1 MTAIDVWLKDLL
13 PRTPGASRAVVTR
26 EFRLAARE
34 FFAQSRTW
42 RETLTP
48 VDVVA
53 DQTEYTPVP
62 SDPVNSEVLA
72 VYGVDFNNY
81 PLSAIAGLPAGATAG
96 QSPYGW
102 FSPEP
107 GVVSLYPTP
116 SEDLV
121 GGLRFRIALSPKITA
136 TELPDWVFQRYYDAL
151 LDGTLGR
158 LFAHPA
164 KAYSNLT
171 GADYHLRRFRTW
183 IQQASGDAKQG
194 HNNAQNWSFPRFGK

>member
-1 MTAIDVWLKDLL
+1 MTAISVWLKDLL
-13 PRTPGASRAVVTR
+13 PRTPGATRAVVAR

-42 RETLTP
+42 RETLDP

-53 DQTEYTPVP
+53 DQAEYTPVP
-62 SDPVNSEVLA
+62 SDPVNSELLDVIA
-72 VYGVDFNNY
+72 VEFNNF
-81 PLSAIAGLPAGATAG
+81 PLQSIAGRPSGATSG
-96 QSPYGW
+96 QAPYGW
-102 FSPEP
+102 YVPEP
-107 GVVSLYPTP
+107 GAVSLYPTP

-121 GGLRFRIALSPKITA
+121 GGLRFHIALTPKIDA
-136 TELPDWVFQRYYDAL
+136 TVLPDWIFTRYYDAL
-151 LDGTLGR
+151 FDGTLGR

-194 HNNAQNWSFPRFGK
+194 HNNSQNWRFPRFGK